1 MGELGLIL
9 KIAGVGFIT
18 IIIAKMFE
26 SSKKDE
32 LASLTTIAGL
42 VIVFMMVI
50 GLLSRLFNSVKT
62 IFRF

>member
-18 IIIAKMFE
+18 VLIAKMFE

-42 VIVFMMVI
+42 VIVFMMVV
-50 GLLSRLFNSVKT
+50 GLLSKLFNSVKT

>member
-1 MGELGLIL
+1 MGEIGLIL

-18 IIIAKMFE
+18 VLIAKMFE

-42 VIVFMMVI
+42 VIVFMMVV
-50 GLLSRLFNSVKT
+50 GLLSKLFNSVKT
-62 IFRF
+62 IFQF

>member
-1 MGELGLIL
+1 MEELGLIL

-18 IIIAKMFE
+18 VLIAKMFE

-42 VIVFMMVI
+42 VIVFMMVV
-50 GLLSRLFNSVKT
+50 GLLSKLFNSVKT

>member
-50 GLLSRLFNSVKT
+50 GLLSKLFNSVKT

>member
-18 IIIAKMFE
+18 LLIAKMFE

-32 LASLTTIAGL
+32 LAALTTIAGL
-42 VIVFMMVI
+42 VIVFMMVA
-50 GLLSRLFNSVKT
+50 GLLSKLFDSIKT
-62 IFRF
+62 IFQF